1 MLPRRGVHIMAP
13 HATRAPARALAR
25 RPSARWRRARRA
37 RGGANRR
44 ARATREDDEDE
55 SLASAS
61 PSGTFDALRS
71 VLGESLDDDDATEG
85 DEDARASSAGATEAM
100 DRASAARRSTTR
112 ARGDSTAASGRGETP
127 RESDADGAD
136 ASSSETPEKAMMRE
150 YLSLLVAVGGVKGTL
165 AVCLAYAAGASAFG
179 DFGAGTGGEAMD
191 FARAASI
198 GLAFAAPTAI
208 YDALVMGVDWTARAE
223 ATNEAR
229 EEASGEVR
237 EASALERYFEPLSR
251 YQEEETLNNPCRSM
265 PFWMDASVALT
276 ARVADEML
284 ERGVVL
290 GLLAKWLAD
299 RAVEAGFE
307 PYEVD
312 APAKAAAAFGVYLV
326 LEARLR
332 RVQRQT
338 RVQAFRV
345 ERNKV
350 TGKQKLVP
358 VSEDDIK
365 ASAEK
370 TKKPSLKFWEKKPDA
385 AADDESSSPL
395 SANKAPNVA
404 ETRAFENILRGKS
417 VKDFLDGSRSRLLFV
432 SQSLAFVVTGGVFA
446 PIVGGYVADAMYII
460 HQRNTMT
467 RFIERALGDAAPARG
482 AGPPDPDTVRR
493 AQAAAFK
500 NMLARKK
507 RRMGR
512 DVVDAMRRDPSIS
525 RDVNVLFQD
534 VVRKVKRVKDI
545 DESTAV
551 DEVLLAVNDFAADD
565 AAADDAADD
574 DSGVSYAERMRAAL
588 RRVSE
593 DMDAI
598 ELARAESPPS
608 ADDDDPN

>member
-1 MLPRRGVHIMAP
+1 MAP

-25 RPSARWRRARRA
+25 RPSARRRRARRA
-37 RGGANRR
+37 RGVANRR

-565 AAADDAADD
+565 AADDDAADD

>member
-1 MLPRRGVHIMAP
+1 MAP

-37 RGGANRR
+37 RGVANRR

-385 AADDESSSPL
+385 AADDESSSRL

>member
-1 MLPRRGVHIMAP
+1 
-13 HATRAPARALAR
+13 
-25 RPSARWRRARRA
+25 
-37 RGGANRR
+37 
-44 ARATREDDEDE
+44 
-55 SLASAS
+55 
-61 PSGTFDALRS
+61 
-71 VLGESLDDDDATEG
+71 
-85 DEDARASSAGATEAM
+85 
-100 DRASAARRSTTR
+100 
-112 ARGDSTAASGRGETP
+112 
-127 RESDADGAD
+127 
-136 ASSSETPEKAMMRE
+136 MMRE

-395 SANKAPNVA
+395 SANEAPNVA

-467 RFIERALGDAAPARG
+467 RFSERALGDAAPARG

>member
-1 MLPRRGVHIMAP
+1 L
-13 HATRAPARALAR
+13 
-25 RPSARWRRARRA
+25 
-37 RGGANRR
+37 
-44 ARATREDDEDE
+44 E
-55 SLASAS
+55 SVS

>member
-1 MLPRRGVHIMAP
+1 MSRPTPHIMAP
-13 HATRAPARALAR
+13 RATLAPARALAR
-25 RPSARWRRARRA
+25 RPSADARRARRA
-37 RGGANRR
+37 RGVARGR
-44 ARATREDDEDE
+44 ARATRERDDDE
-55 SLASAS
+55 SRKSAS
-61 PSGTFDALRS
+61 PRGTFDALRS
-71 VLGESLDDDDATEG
+71 VLGESLDDDDATAS
-85 DEDARASSAGATEAM
+85 DDDASASSARAVEA
-100 DRASAARRSTTR
+100 DNEARAARGSTAR
-112 ARGDSTAASGRGETP
+112 ARGDSTARSGRGETT
-127 RESDADGAD
+127 RDADADGAD
-136 ASSSETPEKAMMRE
+136 ASASETPETAMMRE

-179 DFGAGTGGEAMD
+179 DFGAGAGGGEAMD

-223 ATNEAR
+223 AMNETR
-229 EEASGEVR
+229 EESSGEVR
-237 EASALERYFEPLSR
+237 EESALERYFEPLSR
-251 YQEEETLNNPCRSM
+251 YQQEETLNNPCRSM

-312 APAKAAAAFGVYLV
+312 APAKAAAVFGVYLV

-365 ASAEK
+365 ASANK
-370 TKKPSLKFWEKKPDA
+370 AKPSFKFWEKKPDA
-385 AADDESSSPL
+385 APL

-432 SQSLAFVVTGGVFA
+432 SQSLAFVVTGTVVA

-482 AGPPDPDTVRR
+482 AGPPDSDTVRR

-500 NMLARKK
+500 NMLERKK

-551 DEVLLAVNDFAADD
+551 DEVLLAVNDFAASAADADDD
-565 AAADDAADD
+565 ASDDSGDADD
-574 DSGVSYAERMRAAL
+574 DSGVSYAERMRLAL
-588 RRVSE
+588 RRVSD

-598 ELARAESPPS
+598 ELARAESSPS
-608 ADDDDPN
+608 DDDDASN

>member
-1 MLPRRGVHIMAP
+1 MSRPTPHIMAP
-13 HATRAPARALAR
+13 RATLAPARALAR
-25 RPSARWRRARRA
+25 RPSADARRARRA
-37 RGGANRR
+37 RGVARGR
-44 ARATREDDEDE
+44 ARATRERDDDE
-55 SLASAS
+55 SRKSAS
-61 PSGTFDALRS
+61 PRGTFDALRS
-71 VLGESLDDDDATEG
+71 VLGESLDDDDATAS
-85 DEDARASSAGATEAM
+85 DDDASASSARAVEA
-100 DRASAARRSTTR
+100 DNEARAARGSTAR
-112 ARGDSTAASGRGETP
+112 ARGDSTARSGRGETT
-127 RESDADGAD
+127 RDADADGAD
-136 ASSSETPEKAMMRE
+136 ASASETPETAMMRE

-179 DFGAGTGGEAMD
+179 DFGAGAGGGEAMD

-223 ATNEAR
+223 AMNETR
-229 EEASGEVR
+229 EESSGEVR
-237 EASALERYFEPLSR
+237 EESALERYFEPLSR
-251 YQEEETLNNPCRSM
+251 YQQEETLNNPCRSM

-312 APAKAAAAFGVYLV
+312 APAKAAAVFGVYLV

-365 ASAEK
+365 ASANK
-370 TKKPSLKFWEKKPDA
+370 AKPSFKFWEKKPDA
-385 AADDESSSPL
+385 APL
-395 SANKAPNVA
+395 SANEAPNVA

-432 SQSLAFVVTGGVFA
+432 SQSLAFVVTGTVVA

-482 AGPPDPDTVRR
+482 AGPPDSDTVRR

-500 NMLARKK
+500 NMLERKK

-551 DEVLLAVNDFAADD
+551 DEVLLAVNDFAASAADADDD
-565 AAADDAADD
+565 ASDDSGDADD
-574 DSGVSYAERMRAAL
+574 DSGVSYAERMRLAL
-588 RRVSE
+588 RRVSD

-598 ELARAESPPS
+598 ELARAELSPS
-608 ADDDDPN
+608 DDDDASN

>member
-1 MLPRRGVHIMAP
+1 MAP
-13 HATRAPARALAR
+13 RATRAPARALAR
-25 RPSARWRRARRA
+25 RPSARRRRARRA
-37 RGGANRR
+37 RGVANRR

-395 SANKAPNVA
+395 SANEAPNVA

-565 AAADDAADD
+565 AADDDAADD

>member
-1 MLPRRGVHIMAP
+1 MAP
-13 HATRAPARALAR
+13 HATRAPARARAL

-37 RGGANRR
+37 RGAANRR

-467 RFIERALGDAAPARG
+467 RFIERALGAAAPARG

-551 DEVLLAVNDFAADD
+551 VEVLLAVNDF
-565 AAADDAADD
+565 AADD

>member
-1 MLPRRGVHIMAP
+1 MAP

-25 RPSARWRRARRA
+25 RPSARRRRARRA
-37 RGGANRR
+37 RGVANRR

>member
-1 MLPRRGVHIMAP
+1 MAP

-25 RPSARWRRARRA
+25 RPSARRRRARRA
-37 RGGANRR
+37 RGVANRR

-565 AAADDAADD
+565 AADAAAADD

-598 ELARAESPPS
+598 ELARAESPPA

>member
-1 MLPRRGVHIMAP
+1 M
-13 HATRAPARALAR
+13 
-25 RPSARWRRARRA
+25 
-37 RGGANRR
+37 
-44 ARATREDDEDE
+44 
-55 SLASAS
+55 
-61 PSGTFDALRS
+61 
-71 VLGESLDDDDATEG
+71 
-85 DEDARASSAGATEAM
+85 
-100 DRASAARRSTTR
+100 
-112 ARGDSTAASGRGETP
+112 
-127 RESDADGAD
+127 
-136 ASSSETPEKAMMRE
+136 
-150 YLSLLVAVGGVKGTL
+150 
-165 AVCLAYAAGASAFG
+165 
-179 DFGAGTGGEAMD
+179 
-191 FARAASI
+191 
-198 GLAFAAPTAI
+198 
-208 YDALVMGVDWTARAE
+208 
-223 ATNEAR
+223 
-229 EEASGEVR
+229 
-237 EASALERYFEPLSR
+237 
-251 YQEEETLNNPCRSM
+251 
-265 PFWMDASVALT
+265 
-276 ARVADEML
+276 
-284 ERGVVL
+284 

-338 RVQAFRV
+338 RVHAFRV

-385 AADDESSSPL
+385 AADDESSTPL

-446 PIVGGYVADAMYII
+446 PIVGGYVADAMYIT

-467 RFIERALGDAAPARG
+467 PFIERALGDAAPARG

-565 AAADDAADD
+565 AADDDAADD

-598 ELARAESPPS
+598 ELARAESPPA

>member
-1 MLPRRGVHIMAP
+1 MAP

-37 RGGANRR
+37 RGVANRR
-44 ARATREDDEDE
+44 TRATREDDEDE

-565 AAADDAADD
+565 AADDDAADD

>member
-1 MLPRRGVHIMAP
+1 MAP

-25 RPSARWRRARRA
+25 RPSARRRRARRA
-37 RGGANRR
+37 RGVANRR

-85 DEDARASSAGATEAM
+85 DEDARASSAGATETM
-100 DRASAARRSTTR
+100 ERASAARRSTTR

-551 DEVLLAVNDFAADD
+551 DEVLLAVNDFAADV

>member
-1 MLPRRGVHIMAP
+1 MAP

-25 RPSARWRRARRA
+25 RPSARRRRARRA
-37 RGGANRR
+37 RGVANRR

-565 AAADDAADD
+565 AADD

>member
-1 MLPRRGVHIMAP
+1 MAP

-25 RPSARWRRARRA
+25 RPSARRRRARRA
-37 RGGANRR
+37 RGVANRR

-565 AAADDAADD
+565 AADDDADD
-574 DSGVSYAERMRAAL
+574 DESGVSYAERMRAAL